1 MLTPLARRGFLLA
14 GIRIF
19 GIDSFYF
26 PFVKIINLF
35 AGALVATTAANVLLA
50 SDTYAFPP
58 NGWTQVGKG
67 CDSKTFDEM
76 GDPIDYYKLRKD
88 SNQSMYGV
96 YKSGD
101 SGDSWDKKDITLA
114 EANARINSINGCSG
128 Y

>member
-1 MLTPLARRGFLLA
+1 MKF
-14 GIRIF
+14 
-19 GIDSFYF
+19 
-26 PFVKIINLF
+26 INFF
-35 AGALVATTAANVLLA
+35 AGALVATAAANILLA
-50 SDTYAFPP
+50 SDAYASSLP

-67 CDSKTFDEM
+67 CTSKTFDEL
-76 GDPIDYYKLRKD
+76 GEPIDYIKLRKD

-114 EANARINSINGCSG
+114 EANAKMNSITGCSG